1 MARALAGTFVFALA
15 LALAGCMKA
24 PVAEAKAAPSFDLP
38 DLAGGKA
45 SLASL
50 KGKVVVLDFWA
61 TWCGPCIAEIPDYIE
76 FWKRN
81 RPRGVEMVGVAV
93 ESGTPQEIEDFV
105 REHRIP
111 YRILV
116 GTEEVT
122 EAFGATQGFPT
133 TFVIDGH
140 GMIREKI
147 LGAPPD
153 KFTRLRTAVDKILG
167 TSLPAQETASGSAP

>member
-1 MARALAGTFVFALA
+1 MRALSGFVLI

-24 PVAEAKAAPSFDLP
+24 PVAQAKAAPSFDLP
-38 DLAGGKA
+38 DLAGGKG

-61 TWCGPCIAEIPDYIE
+61 TWCGPCLAEIPDYIE

-81 RPRGVEMVGVAV
+81 RPRGVEVVGVV
-93 ESGTPQEIEDFV
+93 LESGEPQEIEDFV

-111 YRILV
+111 YRILL
-116 GTEEVT
+116 GTEEVQ
-122 EAFGATQGFPT
+122 EAFGATQGLPT
-133 TFVIDGH
+133 TFVIDGQ

-147 LGAPPD
+147 LGATPD
-153 KFTRLRTAVDKILG
+153 KFERLKKAVDKIV
-167 TSLPAQETASGSAP
+167 GSAPERQAANGSAP